1 MNESDLR
8 TIYRKQNEL
17 IREQNQRLREEN
29 DKMKQMNDK
38 MREENDDAGRKLAKF
53 GDYVEVAPDGKDLGE
68 APNDYVQFLVNK
80 YCVSF

>member
-8 TIYRKQNEL
+8 KIYRKQNEL

-29 DKMKQMNDK
+29 D
-38 MREENDDAGRKLAKF
+38 DAGRKLANF
-53 GDYVEVAPDGKDLGE
+53 GDYVEVVPDNKDLGE
-68 APNDYVQFLVNK
+68 APDDYVQFLVNK